1 MVKNKK
7 RFIWLLFAFILLLG
21 SLIFYNV
28 RKNEEKKEGYQFLIG
43 LSLPN
48 STISRHSHLIYKIR
62 EHKEEIKDMNILVRE
77 AQDSG
82 KQQLKDVLELEK
94 YGIDLLVI
102 SPIEDEKLIDK
113 LKSISI
119 PVIILHERD
128 YASLADAFI
137 EYDNIGAGE
146 VLANKVNQS
155 GEPIVLL
162 SGDRNDFVSKERE
175 EGFLSSLSSKIRD
188 KVEIIDCHWNRNEAE
203 NQMKAYL
210 VSGKKVSKVVGL
222 NDQMAYGAYL
232 ACHKLR
238 INSMELYGINGFE
251 GSHQGI
257 DLVEQD
263 ILDGSVAFEDMYE
276 QIIKVSQSILRKE
289 AFDKIIKLK
298 PRLVE

>member
-7 RFIWLLFAFILLLG
+7 RFIWILLAFIFLLS

-62 EHKEEIKDMNILVRE
+62 EHKGEIKDMNILVRE

-102 SPIEDEKLIDK
+102 SPIEDEELIEK

-146 VLANKVNQS
+146 LLANKVNQS

-175 EGFLSSLSSKIRD
+175 EGFLSFLSSKIRD

-238 INSMELYGINGFE
+238 INSMEFYGINGFE

>member
-7 RFIWLLFAFILLLG
+7 RFIWMLLAFIFLLS

-62 EHKEEIKDMNILVRE
+62 EHKGEIKDMNILVRE

-146 VLANKVNQS
+146 LLANKVNQS

-188 KVEIIDCHWNRNEAE
+188 KVEVIDCHWNRNEAE

-276 QIIKVSQSILRKE
+276 QIIKISQSILRKE